1 MMSMKTVS
9 LGVVACAFAFAACAS
24 TATNGDYKA
33 APAAASRQLCL
44 SSSPNIA
51 DVGSDQSHYI
61 VQPGDQL
68 TISFYLSP
76 EFDQKEITVRPDGN
90 ISLRL
95 VGDMPAA
102 GRTPDE
108 LASMLDKAYSSELRF
123 PEASVLV
130 TSMPGRVIY
139 VAGQVTKPG
148 EFPMHPGMTATQA
161 ISAAGGLTPEAGPS
175 NVIVAR
181 RDACGNLDETPIN
194 LKALDRGRPGSD
206 DMALLPADVVYV
218 PRSGIANADL
228 TIKQYV
234 RDLLPIEPYLSLSP
248 IP

>member
-1 MMSMKTVS
+1 
-9 LGVVACAFAFAACAS
+9 
-24 TATNGDYKA
+24 
-33 APAAASRQLCL
+33 
-44 SSSPNIA
+44 
-51 DVGSDQSHYI
+51 
-61 VQPGDQL
+61 
-68 TISFYLSP
+68 
-76 EFDQKEITVRPDGN
+76 
-90 ISLRL
+90 
-95 VGDMPAA
+95 
-102 GRTPDE
+102 
-108 LASMLDKAYSSELRF
+108 MLDRAYSSELRF

-175 NVIVAR
+175 NVIIAR
-181 RDACGNLDETPIN
+181 RDGCGNLDETPIN
-194 LKALDRGRPGSD
+194 IKALEHGKPGAD

-218 PRSGIANADL
+218 PRSGVANADL
-228 TIKQYV
+228 AIKQYV

>member
-1 MMSMKTVS
+1 MPE
-9 LGVVACAFAFAACAS
+9 A
-24 TATNGDYKA
+24 N
-33 APAAASRQLCL
+33 
-44 SSSPNIA
+44 
-51 DVGSDQSHYI
+51 DQSHYI
-61 VQPGDQL
+61 IQSGDQL
-68 TISFYLSP
+68 SVSFYLSP

-95 VGDMPAA
+95 VGDIQAG
-102 GRTPDE
+102 GRTPEE

-130 TSMPGRVIY
+130 TSMPGRVVY

-148 EFPMHPGMTATQA
+148 EFPMHPGMTVSQA
-161 ISAAGGLTPEAGPS
+161 VSAAGGLTPEAGPA

-181 RDACGNLDETPIN
+181 RDACGNIDETPIN
-194 LKALDRGRPGSD
+194 LKPLTSGKPGAD
-206 DMALLPADVVYV
+206 DLALLPADVVYV

-228 TIKQYV
+228 AVKQYV